1 MLLLTL
7 TKDFKR
13 ASASYLALWATSMV
27 DCVVLRFIEAWHC
40 PHGTSIS
47 PQSLVTGVST
57 SFNATSWLQLLQ
69 VAFTF
74 PSNCWTKMLRQ
85 LKPSLGCLQ
94 IWQFFTPF
102 FTSWSAQCP
111 QTGWPHGLAIC
122 GSTIGYV
129 LKWIA
134 CSRRSDSRARE
145 KNSRRKKEK
154 KQQQLNSLPTYRRA
168 LLSERLEQAMK
179 WKESMSSVRRNLC
192 PRNNQSKE
200 FYFSYQISQINSF
213 GTLLT
218 STFLNNCWDNMYGRL
233 SQVYHVRVMI

>member
-1 MLLLTL
+1 MDFGQPAHLSMLLLIL
-7 TKDFKR
+7 TKDLKR

-57 SFNATSWLQLLQ
+57 SFNATSWLQPLQ

-74 PSNCWTKMLRQ
+74 PSNCWAKMLRQ

-122 GSTIGYV
+122 GLTIGYV
-129 LKWIA
+129 LKW
-134 CSRRSDSRARE
+134 
-145 KNSRRKKEK
+145 
-154 KQQQLNSLPTYRRA
+154 
-168 LLSERLEQAMK
+168 
-179 WKESMSSVRRNLC
+179 KESKSSVRRNLC
-192 PRNNQSKE
+192 PWNNQSKE
-200 FYFSYQISQINSF
+200 FYFSYQISQITSF

-218 STFLNNCWDNMYGRL
+218 STFSKNCWDDMF
-233 SQVYHVRVMI
+233 VRYTTCAL

>member
-57 SFNATSWLQLLQ
+57 SFNATSWLQPLQ

-74 PSNCWTKMLRQ
+74 PSNCWAKMLRQ

-154 KQQQLNSLPTYRRA
+154 KNNNLTRSPPTAALYYLNA
-168 LLSERLEQAMK
+168 WNRL
-179 WKESMSSVRRNLC
+179 
-192 PRNNQSKE
+192 
-200 FYFSYQISQINSF
+200 
-213 GTLLT
+213 
-218 STFLNNCWDNMYGRL
+218 
-233 SQVYHVRVMI
+233 